1 MNSGWT
7 GGQYSLVRVI
17 FGAYLFVHFVQLLP
31 WGGELFSN
39 HSVLPQASVRP
50 LISLFPNVLVLWDN
64 PGFVTALLVLAAGL
78 SVLLAV
84 GCYDRAAAVG
94 LWYLWTCL
102 FSRNP
107 LLSNPSLLYIGW
119 LLLAHAF
126 LPSAPY
132 GSWSARGRADPAG
145 FWRMPPAIYTATW
158 ILMALGYTYS
168 GFTKLMSPSW
178 LDGTVL
184 ARVLENALM
193 RPRILRET
201 LLALPSGVLQ
211 LASWGAL
218 GVELVFAPLALFS
231 RLRPWLWGL
240 MLAIQVSLITVID
253 FADQSLA
260 MVMLHLFTFDPAWVR
275 PQKASGAEMIFYDGH
290 CGLCHQAVRFVL
302 AEDGTGDIFRFAPLD
317 SEAFRAAV
325 RASDRAALP
334 DSLIVLTTDG
344 LLLTRSAAVLHLLRR
359 LGGVWRLLGNV
370 LSVIPTP
377 VRDRVYDKIARIRH
391 SLFRAPAQACPL
403 VPANLRGRFQV

>member
-1 MNSGWT
+1 
-7 GGQYSLVRVI
+7 
-17 FGAYLFVHFVQLLP
+17 
-31 WGGELFSN
+31 
-39 HSVLPQASVRP
+39 
-50 LISLFPNVLVLWDN
+50 
-64 PGFVTALLVLAAGL
+64 
-78 SVLLAV
+78 
-84 GCYDRAAAVG
+84 
-94 LWYLWTCL
+94 
-102 FSRNP
+102 
-107 LLSNPSLLYIGW
+107 
-119 LLLAHAF
+119 
-126 LPSAPY
+126 
-132 GSWSARGRADPAG
+132 
-145 FWRMPPAIYTATW
+145 MPPAIYTATW